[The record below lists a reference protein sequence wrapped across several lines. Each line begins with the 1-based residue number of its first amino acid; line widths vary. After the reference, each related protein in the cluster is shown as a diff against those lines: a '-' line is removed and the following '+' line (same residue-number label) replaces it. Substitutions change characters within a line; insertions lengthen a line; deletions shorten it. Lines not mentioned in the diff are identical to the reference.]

1 MHELQCLISA
11 DGPAFE
17 RNANRID
24 FVLQDS
30 RAQTGAS
37 HLGQQIVVKTRP
49 AFRLRARH
57 FCRINIKQVAISIA
71 EVLARRTLQSVAG
84 FSFES
89 LASGQISVYV
99 LRCRLVALLR
109 HDLAVYDVEVVRQG
123 EDRRV
128 PETIHQPA
136 GEFMVAIWLSP
147 VLIVELAHQ
156 TFEFFVAVGV
166 YYFDDLS
173 VA

>member
-89 LASGQISVYV
+89 LASGQI
-99 LRCRLVALLR
+99 R
-109 HDLAVYDVEVVRQG
+109 VVCYAAASSRWRMRSPIQAS
-123 EDRRV
+123 
-128 PETIHQPA
+128 TSFSIHA
-136 GEFMVAIWLSP
+136 
-147 VLIVELAHQ
+147 
-156 TFEFFVAVGV
+156 
-166 YYFDDLS
+166 
-173 VA
+173 